1 MSGRPIRLDVSTSPH
16 DHDKEFPNLRQ
27 PAIVGEF
34 SLNSDRDFVPDRS
47 GLGYIARPRDPDR
60 VQLDLNHGLD
70 RVIRK
75 GEAAQGGA
83 EGLTNMLQ
91 SILHYRQRFALAS
104 GELDSLHTDLV
115 CYRGLLTTLLCSPY
129 EGKEGWEVTAAK
141 WRGTLYLRQQE
152 TEERRRQRERE
163 TERQKT
169 MSSWGYKFEQYLTS
183 TTPKA
188 SPDTSVPVNENEEF
202 CCLFRSKVGGLSLVY
217 GAEMDAYESQEEVQS
232 GDRLKPEKFVEMKTS
247 RIVENE
253 RQDRTFRR
261 FKILKWWAQS
271 FLVGTQEVLC
281 GWRDDNGM
289 VWNLESFKVRELPK
303 LGVEWKPNVCFNFLA
318 VLLARLVH
326 CVDEGLDSVAEVKFD
341 PRRATIE
348 VSVRKLDNREE
359 HPVLPKWYTSQLFQ

>member
-1 MSGRPIRLDVSTSPH
+1 MSVRPSKVDVSTRPE

-34 SLNSDRDFVPDRS
+34 SLDSNREFLADRS
-47 GLGYIARPRDPDR
+47 GLGYIHRPRDPDR
-60 VQLDLNHGLD
+60 VQMDLNQGLD

-75 GEAAQGGA
+75 GEEAQGGA
-83 EGLTNMLQ
+83 EGLKNMLQ
-91 SILHYRQRFALAS
+91 CILHYRQRFALAS

-129 EGKEGWEVTAAK
+129 EGKEGWEVTAAR
-141 WRGTLYLRQQE
+141 WRGTIYLRQQE

-163 TERQKT
+163 TDRQKT

-183 TTPKA
+183 STPQA
-188 SPDTSVPVNENEEF
+188 PPDTSAPVNENEEF
-202 CCLFRSKVGGLSLVY
+202 CCLFRSKVGGMSLVY
-217 GAEMDAYESQEEVQS
+217 GAEMDAYDSWRKVDSEEKM
-232 GDRLKPEKFVEMKTS
+232 KPENFVEMKTS
-247 RIVENE
+247 RVVENE

-289 VWNLESFKVRELPK
+289 VWNLESFKVKELPK
-303 LGVEWKPNVCFNFLA
+303 LGVDWKPNVCFNFLA
-318 VLLARLVH
+318 ALLARLMEAVE
-326 CVDEGLDSVAEVKFD
+326 EGLDSVAEVRYE
-341 PRRATIE
+341 PRRGIE
-348 VSVRKLDNREE
+348 LSVRRLDKGEE
-359 HPVLPKWYTSQLFQ
+359 HPVLPKWYTDQLFK